1 MGCSVGPNTFV
12 AVQNIIDA
20 VNLKY
25 QSQGHRT
32 PEFQVFF
39 NDHAL
44 NDFNTL
50 FTSLPPDRLYYAAG
64 VPGSFH
70 SRIFPSASLHFVII
84 SYALQCLSRVP
95 KEVLDKTSPAYNK
108 GRIHYSNSSDKVVE
122 AYAAQYAKD
131 MECFLNARAQEV
143 VCGGLVAIIV
153 PGRPNGIPHSQIFVN
168 MGSELLGSCLL
179 GMVQKVIYHPF
190 VGKYFNFDGYVALMS
205 ANFTWFLILHIA
217 IH

>member
-84 SYALQCLSRVP
+84 SYALHCLSRVP

-153 PGRPNGIPHSQIFVN
+153 PGCPNGIPHSQIFVN
-168 MGSELLGSCLL
+168 MWYELFWSCLL
-179 GMVQKVIYHPF
+179 DMVQKVIYHPF

-205 ANFTWFLILHIA
+205 ANFT
-217 IH
+217 